1 MMLQNSNSN
10 LLAAAQSFQNP
21 SQMSSAQSSAA
32 ASQSNNLSVDPSS
45 ANANQAGLLNTVGSS
60 SISLSQSQT
69 SSAFKTSKDNL
80 ILQPVRMEIGLKAFI
95 QIADS
100 LQMQKETKEQQTPP
114 MPATFLTPSSECL
127 SVYLNNQLNLMNKR
141 VVKDNTA
148 QCSLSST
155 STSGDGEQ
163 GNNQL
168 RVMLT
173 DSLVR
178 EIGLFNYFEPV
189 RRAFQDILKT
199 LDSTIGRT
207 FLMTHSNNM
216 QPNVVDQATSSVNA
230 DKQLNGAASDS
241 VTSQGGPSST
251 SNVVGGGSSS
261 VAAGSGVS
269 RSTANELDG
278 HHTKSGDDPSHYLN
292 TSGGSSSIVMSQ
304 MSKDLTTSENR
315 ARLGLLKTCVALIP
329 RMMPMF
335 KGILDNKIIIK
346 KKTFNRIFWRYL
358 SQISSPSFRSNQLNF
373 FFTFFI

>member
-1 MMLQNSNSN
+1 MSTSSIQQQSLLATSDAMMLQNSNSN

-32 ASQSNNLSVDPSS
+32 ASQSNNLSADPSS

-100 LQMQKETKEQQTPP
+100 LQMQKETKEQQAPL

-148 QCSLSST
+148 QSSLSST

-163 GNNQL
+163 GNSQL

-251 SNVVGGGSSS
+251 CVSSNVVGGGSSS

-269 RSTANELDG
+269 RSNANELDG

-335 KGILDNKIIIK
+335 KGLLNNK
-346 KKTFNRIFWRYL
+346 
-358 SQISSPSFRSNQLNF
+358 
-373 FFTFFI
+373 